1 MNGDA
6 VREHQGRDGEA
17 AARIPLTES
26 AVLDLL
32 RKQFARLDTVLVQP
46 HISSSK
52 ERAARAIYE
61 AYLPREERILAM
73 HDGLDS
79 GSVGFVLSTTRLCW
93 TTFGEN
99 PRALTWRALDPEEV
113 QFDGDCLIVG
123 ENVLPFGDPDLLD
136 ACANVFLVLAV
147 SAVRE
152 APSCSRSFVTSGD
165 PEGYEYEEAS
175 EGWSETERP
184 PAPRY
189 SATPPPPCATSYFD
203 YASHAESQAPDHT
216 CWSCATPLYETT
228 PNCAFCGAVRS
239 PSGWLRTA

>member
-1 MNGDA
+1 MDGDA
-6 VREHQGRDGEA
+6 VREHQGREGEA
-17 AARIPLTES
+17 AARIPLTEN
-26 AVLDLL
+26 AVLALL
-32 RKQFARLDTVLVQP
+32 RKQFAQLDTVLLQP
-46 HISSSK
+46 HIPSSK

-61 AYLPREERILAM
+61 AFLPREERILAL

-79 GSVGFVLSTTRLCW
+79 GSVGFVVSTKRVCW

-123 ENVLPFGDPDLLD
+123 QNVLPFGSLELLD
-136 ACANVFLVLAV
+136 ACANVFLVLAI

-152 APSCSRSFVTSGD
+152 APSTSRSFVTSG
-165 PEGYEYEEAS
+165 ERGAYEYEEAH
-175 EGWSETERP
+175 EGWNESEWP
-184 PAPRY
+184 PARY

-216 CWSCATPLYETT
+216 CWSCATPLYEAT
-228 PNCAFCGAVRS
+228 PQCAFCGAVRT
-239 PSGWLRTA
+239 PTGWLRTA